1 MAGVV
6 GAFNSAILLSG
17 SSMLPT
23 VFELLAQEALT
34 GALRTAS
41 EYILKVNLGCGGSFA
56 TTSLLLY
63 IEVLS

>member
-1 MAGVV
+1 MAGVA
-6 GAFNSAILLSG
+6 GAFNNTILLSG

-41 EYILKVNLGCGGSFA
+41 EYIFKVNLGCGGQFCYEQPSFV
-56 TTSLLLY
+56 Y
-63 IEVLS
+63 

>member
-1 MAGVV
+1 MAGVG
-6 GAFNSAILLSG
+6 GAFNNAILLSAG

-41 EYILKVNLGCGGSFA
+41 EYILKVNLGCGGEFCYEQPSFV
-56 TTSLLLY
+56 Y
-63 IEVLS
+63 